1 MYITFYRTITSE
13 FSTTDNENSITACQ
27 NDTKL
32 EGEKYCKQKNNEMYC
47 YGGMDTFNRIREKTT
62 KLLLV
67 CWPNKSLDPQKL
79 LTSFP
84 NLKILQIENSTLKSI
99 IFDFPAM
106 EHLEI
111 VNISFT
117 NLGHIRSSLFQNL
130 KSLKFLDL
138 RYNQLDTMDSPFLL
152 PNRSRVYLNGNFFPI
167 F

>member
-1 MYITFYRTITSE
+1 MH
-13 FSTTDNENSITACQ
+13 
-27 NDTKL
+27 
-32 EGEKYCKQKNNEMYC
+32 C

-79 LTSFP
+79 LKSFP

-99 IFDFPAM
+99 VNDFPTM

-117 NLGHIRSSLFQNL
+117 NLGNTRSQLFQKL
-130 KSLKFLDL
+130 KSLKLLDL
-138 RYNQLDTMDSPFLL
+138 RHNQLYTMESPFLVT
-152 PNRSRVYLNGNFFPI
+152 NKTKIYLNGNI
-167 F
+167 FKTIPNSIINFKLDFRKSMELYKYKS

>member
-1 MYITFYRTITSE
+1 MH
-13 FSTTDNENSITACQ
+13 
-27 NDTKL
+27 
-32 EGEKYCKQKNNEMYC
+32 C

-79 LTSFP
+79 LKSFP

-99 IFDFPAM
+99 VNDFPTM

-117 NLGHIRSSLFQNL
+117 NLGNTRSQLFQKL
-130 KSLKFLDL
+130 KSLKLLDL
-138 RYNQLDTMDSPFLL
+138 RHNQLYTMESPFLVT
-152 PNRSRVYLNGNFFPI
+152 NKTKIYLNGNI
-167 F
+167 

>member
-1 MYITFYRTITSE
+1 MHC
-13 FSTTDNENSITACQ
+13 N
-27 NDTKL
+27 
-32 EGEKYCKQKNNEMYC
+32 
-47 YGGMDTFNRIREKTT
+47 GGIDTFNRIRERTT

-99 IFDFPAM
+99 INDFPPM

-117 NLGHIRSSLFQNL
+117 NLGHTRSTLFQKL
-130 KSLKFLDL
+130 KALKFLDL
-138 RYNQLDTMDSPFLL
+138 RYNQLDTMESPFLL
-152 PNRSRVYLNGNFFPI
+152 TNTSKMYLNGNFF
-167 F
+167 FF